1 MNHCT
6 QLVTP
11 NFSVRKRRFLNTL
24 MVRPW
29 WEIAPP
35 HETLVRNR
43 KLNRSHRAS
52 FVCDR
57 VQAQPKSSR
66 LISVSNR
73 VRLQSHFVTALS
85 LWECHILCECTELSR
100 FVTYSSFHGT
110 YPMAP
115 TSLRSISESA
125 RHHASRHSDLRRL
138 SVATRAA
145 TFRFLRYFW
154 RRYRGISLNPFKKTL
169 IRQNF

>member
-11 NFSVRKRRFLNTL
+11 NFSVRQRRFLNTL

-43 KLNRSHRAS
+43 NSTEVIAPPLCATGCK
-52 FVCDR
+52 
-57 VQAQPKSSR
+57 AQPKSSR
-66 LISVSNR
+66 LVSVSNR

-100 FVTYSSFHGT
+100 FVTYSSSHGT
-110 YPMAP
+110 YSMAP

-138 SVATRAA
+138 SVASRAA

-154 RRYRGISLNPFKKTL
+154 RRYRGILLNPFKKTL